1 MGSAESASSYDTT
14 EIHLIAVRREA
25 PCYVTCQNVVKCSL
39 HVGRVQGGGF
49 DKTEVVFLSEGL
61 GLLGWHSPQVPQVR
75 LVTNLG

>member
-1 MGSAESASSYDTT
+1 M
-14 EIHLIAVRREA
+14 EA

-39 HVGRVQGGGF
+39 HVGGVQGGGL
-49 DKTEVVFLSEGL
+49 DEAQGVLLGEGL